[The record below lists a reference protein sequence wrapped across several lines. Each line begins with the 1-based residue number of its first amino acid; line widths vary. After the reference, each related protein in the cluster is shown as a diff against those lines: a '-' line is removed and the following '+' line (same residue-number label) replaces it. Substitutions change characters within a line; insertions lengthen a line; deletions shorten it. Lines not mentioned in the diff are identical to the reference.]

1 MSEPSTVFPQETH
14 WEADGSHRIPF
25 VADTGDEL
33 YKRELEC
40 FFYKGHRCCI
50 GLEAEIA
57 NPGDYKRT
65 VRRRALGRH
74 GA

>member
-1 MSEPSTVFPQETH
+1 MSEPSTVFSQETH
-14 WEADGSHRIPF
+14 WEVYGSHRIPF
-25 VADTGDEL
+25 VADTGNEL

-40 FFYKGHRCCI
+40 FFYKDHRCCV
-50 GLEAEIA
+50 GLEAEIPT
-57 NPGDYKRT
+57 PGDYKRT

>member
-1 MSEPSTVFPQETH
+1 MSEPSTVFPQKTD

-33 YKRELEC
+33 YKRERER
-40 FFYKGHRCCI
+40 FFLQGPPVLRRA
-50 GLEAEIA
+50 GGRDTE
-57 NPGDYKRT
+57 PGRLQAHGW
-65 VRRRALGRH
+65 RRALGRH

>member
-33 YKRELEC
+33 YKRERER
-40 FFYKGHRCCI
+40 FFFLRATG
-50 GLEAEIA
+50 AESGWR
-57 NPGDYKRT
+57 PRYRT
-65 VRRRALGRH
+65 RVTTSARLAASARSS
-74 GA
+74 